1 MVKVGTCSI
10 LMAKFFYIL
19 MVGFVLIGSPFLV
32 CSLLSAEKKNIP
44 KIYPFPSAE
53 VEEVICRR
61 LKNRGFKISRIPI
74 TTGQVQIEAMK
85 GNESWRIILKPYS
98 PLASQI
104 QAEYT
109 LNSKPDEGKR
119 EELLA
124 YLTRYA
130 EEPSSDIE
138 DFYQV
143 VPTPVLSQN
152 DFVVCIK
159 AEREKSPLQFSG
171 FIVDREGLIMAT
183 AHDLEGIKETT
194 IILFDGRHLKGRL
207 IKTDLDR
214 DLAII
219 EVKAQFDSFISL
231 AKGRNLLGVGER
243 VYSIGCPINL
253 KGTIHSGIINGPP
266 RLVNDLP
273 LWQVNMQIF
282 PGSSGSPVFD
292 VQGNLVAIIKGRYR
306 GTDSVGFLIPL
317 ETVIEFLREIPAGR
331 T

>member
-1 MVKVGTCSI
+1 MSKTTLVSVPIVTFIVIGFI
-10 LMAKFFYIL
+10 FF
-19 MVGFVLIGSPFLV
+19 V
-32 CSLLSAEKKNIP
+32 CSLLSAEIKNASQ
-44 KIYPFPSAE
+44 IYPFPAAE
-53 VEEVICRR
+53 LKELICRR
-61 LKNRGFKISRIPI
+61 LKNSGFEISEIPLKDGRIRL
-74 TTGQVQIEAMK
+74 EAMK
-85 GNESWRIILKPYS
+85 ANEGWRIILRPYS
-98 PLASQI
+98 PLASQLEG
-104 QAEYT
+104 EYT
-109 LNSKPDEGKR
+109 RHSQPDALKTQ
-119 EELLA
+119 ELFA
-124 YLTRYA
+124 YLARYA
-130 EEPSSDIE
+130 KGPFSEIE
-138 DFYQV
+138 DLHQG

-152 DFVVCIK
+152 EFVVCIK
-159 AEREKSPLQFSG
+159 AERENESLQLSG
-171 FIVDREGLIMAT
+171 FIVDRKGLIMAT
-183 AHDLEGIKETT
+183 THDLKGIKETT
-194 IILFDGRHLKGRL
+194 VILFDGRQLKGQL

-219 EVKAQFDSFISL
+219 KVNAQFNSFISL

-253 KGTIHSGIINGPP
+253 KGTIHSGVINAPP

-317 ETVIEFLREIPAGR
+317 ETIREFLREILVGW